1 MENGHLHD
9 DKLFRA
15 VHDRLSDYEAPY
27 NGADWDAMS
36 RSLDQLP
43 KTSRVQ
49 WKISLN
55 TLLIAIGVAGLSVI
69 GYAFASHNGNS
80 PSPKQEA
87 AKTETPVQ
95 NTSIASNT
103 PVVVTHNDAVTA
115 APTDISQQQ
124 SQQMQ
129 SQALAVTDNNAAQN
143 NGSTTQKRKQA
154 KLLFGDQIDPKKGFI
169 YNTQEDPAILDHVK
183 RTSGGP
189 YYTVDGKGD
198 VKQFDVQ
205 RDTTGSMH
213 AETKEKPFFSDTTT
227 NNFARPG
234 APAGGD

>member
-43 KTSRVQ
+43 KTARFQ
-49 WKISLN
+49 WKFSLN

-69 GYAFASHNGNS
+69 GYAFASHSGNTAA
-80 PSPKQEA
+80 PKPEA
-87 AKTETPVQ
+87 VKTETPVR
-95 NTSIASNT
+95 NTSMASNT
-103 PVVVTHNDAVTA
+103 PVVVTHNDAVPA
-115 APTDISQQQ
+115 ANTDVSLQQEQQQ
-124 SQQMQ
+124 
-129 SQALAVTDNNAAQN
+129 AVAMTDNSSALN
-143 NGSTTQKRKQA
+143 NGSSTQKRKQT

-169 YNTQEDPAILDHVK
+169 YNTQEDPAILNHVK
-183 RTSGGP
+183 NTAGGP

-198 VKQFDVQ
+198 VKQLDVQ

-213 AETKEKPFFSDTTT
+213 AETKDKPFFSDTTT
-227 NNFARPG
+227 TNSFSRPG
-234 APAGGD
+234 APSGGD